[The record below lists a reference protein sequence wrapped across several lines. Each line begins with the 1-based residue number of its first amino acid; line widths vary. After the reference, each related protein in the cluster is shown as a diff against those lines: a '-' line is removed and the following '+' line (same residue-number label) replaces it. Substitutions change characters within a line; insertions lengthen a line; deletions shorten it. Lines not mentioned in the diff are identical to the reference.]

1 MTCVVTPSLG
11 VYVLGAAG
19 AEERR
24 AIEEHLP
31 GCRACREELA
41 RLSPLPGLLSCVPV
55 DEVPAG
61 LSGAAIRGLRPE
73 GAAGAV
79 PEEGTSAPVRQRL
92 GRARRWRVPG
102 LVAAAAAIGV
112 AIGFVA
118 APGGGDSAGA
128 GPAGGAA
135 AARPGGGGGAASVVM
150 FTGSDQAT
158 HVQGTAALTSTSW
171 GSTIDLWLHG
181 RLLGTRCELVVRSR
195 TGGREVA
202 GSWNAWGAGWVVV
215 PASTGWEPSQ
225 IASLQ
230 VQTSSGELVTMTS
243 AGRGAS
249 SAPR

>member
-11 VYVLGAAG
+11 IYVLGAAG

-41 RLSPLPGLLSCVPV
+41 RLSPLPGLLSCVPA
-55 DEVPAG
+55 DQVPAG
-61 LSGAAIRGLRPE
+61 LSGATVRGLHQA
-73 GAAGAV
+73 GGAV
-79 PEEGTSAPVRQRL
+79 PDEGTPAPVRPRP

-102 LVAAAAAIGV
+102 LVAAAAAVGV
-112 AIGFVA
+112 AIGFLA
-118 APGGGDSAGA
+118 APGGGDDAGA
-128 GPAGGAA
+128 GPAGGSA
-135 AARPGGGGGAASVVM
+135 AARPGGGAAGSVVM

-230 VQTSSGELVTMTS
+230 VQTSNGDLVTMTT